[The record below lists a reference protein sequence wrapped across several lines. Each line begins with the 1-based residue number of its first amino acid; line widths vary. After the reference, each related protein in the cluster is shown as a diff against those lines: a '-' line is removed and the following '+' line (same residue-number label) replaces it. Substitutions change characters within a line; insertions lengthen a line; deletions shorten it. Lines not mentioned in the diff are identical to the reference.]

1 MSSTDFKIPL
11 RHQPDDIG
19 YRLIE
24 LPPELQSLLESDNP
38 PVYVSPRCLFSQS
51 S

>member
-11 RHQPDDIG
+11 RHQPDDVG

-38 PVYVSPRCLFSQS
+38 PVYVPRESP
-51 S
+51 